1 MVSYS
6 WFAFLGTRCEH
17 TWGSRATK
25 NSWNRFIC
33 ITVNVEALDGVDH
46 GYHDIFSGLVCFESL
61 VMFEELFNVL
71 DVRILVTEDLIKP
84 FDTAFFV
91 VRKIV

>member
-1 MVSYS
+1 
-6 WFAFLGTRCEH
+6 
-17 TWGSRATK
+17 
-25 NSWNRFIC
+25 
-33 ITVNVEALDGVDH
+33 
-46 GYHDIFSGLVCFESL
+46 
-61 VMFEELFNVL
+61 MFEELFKVL